1 MLELQK
7 QNKDLTQKFVP
18 KPISRGEPEM
28 ALTVA
33 IAGASG
39 YVGGELMRLV
49 AKHPELALKTVTAN
63 SNVGQ
68 TVSSLHPK
76 NSAHADLV
84 FVETNA
90 ANLQGH
96 DVVFLAMPHS
106 KSAEVASWLGDTKMI
121 LDCGAD
127 FRLEN
132 ASDWEKFYG
141 TKHAGTW
148 SYGLPELTLASGGK
162 QRGRLRNSS
171 RVAVPGCN
179 VTAITL
185 ALAPALTAGLI
196 EPADIVSILSVG
208 TSGAGRTPIAEKV
221 SEGEGSSHAYG
232 VGGVHRHTPEIEQNL
247 SNASGQKVSVS
258 FTPVLVPMFRG
269 ILSVNTAKAKA
280 GTTLSSL
287 RKVYLDAY
295 GDEHF
300 IQVLP
305 EGDFPNTGDL
315 AGSNNATIGLSLDE
329 HSGRVV
335 IVSAIDNLVK
345 GTAGAA
351 IQSLNLALGFEES
364 LGFEGIGLNS

>member
-1 MLELQK
+1 
-7 QNKDLTQKFVP
+7 
-18 KPISRGEPEM
+18 M

-39 YVGGELMRLV
+39 YVGGEIMRLV
-49 AKHPELALKTVTAN
+49 ANHPELELKTVTAN

-68 TVSSLHPK
+68 SVASMHPE

-90 ANLQGH
+90 TNLQGH

-106 KSAEVASWLGDTKMI
+106 KSAEVAAYLEDTKLI

-127 FRLEN
+127 FRLEDAAAWN
-132 ASDWEKFYG
+132 KFYG
-141 TKHAGTW
+141 TQHAGTW
-148 SYGLPELTLASGGK
+148 SYGLPELTLALGGK
-162 QRGRLRNSS
+162 QRGRLKNVS

-196 EPADIVSILSVG
+196 EPDDIVSILSVG
-208 TSGAGRTPIAEKV
+208 TSGAGRSPTPAKAT
-221 SEGEGSSHAYG
+221 GSDGSANAYG

-247 SNASGQKVSVS
+247 SNAAGVMVTVS

-269 ILSVNTAKAKA
+269 ILAVNTAKSKP
-280 GTTLSSL
+280 GTTLSAL
-287 RKVYLDAY
+287 REAYLDAY
-295 GDEHF
+295 GDEAF
-300 IQVLP
+300 IHVLP
-305 EGDFPNTGDL
+305 EGEFPNTGEL
-315 AGSNNATIGLSLDE
+315 AGTNDASIGISLDE

-335 IVSAIDNLVK
+335 IVCAIDNLVK

-351 IQSLNLALGFEES
+351 IQSLNLALGFDES
-364 LGFEGIGLNS
+364 LGLEGIGFSS